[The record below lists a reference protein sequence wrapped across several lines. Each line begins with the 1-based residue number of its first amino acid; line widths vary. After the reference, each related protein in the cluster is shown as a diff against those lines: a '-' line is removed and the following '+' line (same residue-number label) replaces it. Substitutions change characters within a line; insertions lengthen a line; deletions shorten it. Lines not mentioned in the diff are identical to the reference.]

1 MKKLF
6 PMPFENTYIFFVHF
20 EMVFSLTSNL
30 RDLQGIVSNLLT
42 SFSIADSMDGKGK
55 KQPQTQPPIQ
65 PRSSV
70 GLNYGPI
77 TSSIDDKKGGGR
89 RPRRLKQMQGT
100 KY

>member
-1 MKKLF
+1 
-6 PMPFENTYIFFVHF
+6 
-20 EMVFSLTSNL
+20 
-30 RDLQGIVSNLLT
+30 
-42 SFSIADSMDGKGK
+42 MDGKGK

-77 TSSIDDKKGGGR
+77 TSSIDDKKAGGR

>member
-1 MKKLF
+1 MS
-6 PMPFENTYIFFVHF
+6 FENIYFFVHF
-20 EMVFSLTSNL
+20 EMDSSLASNL
-30 RDLQGIVSNLLT
+30 RDLQGIVSNLT

-77 TSSIDDKKGGGR
+77 TSSIDDKKAGGG

>member
-1 MKKLF
+1 MDFTLA
-6 PMPFENTYIFFVHF
+6 
-20 EMVFSLTSNL
+20 SNL

-70 GLNYGPI
+70 GFNYGPI